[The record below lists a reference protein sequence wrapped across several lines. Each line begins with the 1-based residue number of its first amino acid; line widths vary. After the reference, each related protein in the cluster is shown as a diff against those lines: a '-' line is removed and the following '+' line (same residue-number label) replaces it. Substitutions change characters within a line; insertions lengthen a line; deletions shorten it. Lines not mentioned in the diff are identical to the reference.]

1 MKNSERKKIIANTRR
16 VVIKVGSGVLTRRT
30 GLNLNV
36 IDDLTTDIARLRQK
50 KVEVLLV
57 SSGAIAA
64 GMRRMNITRRPE
76 SLSQLQAL
84 AAMGQS
90 SLIGVYEDAF
100 GRHGI
105 KASQILLTREDVTH
119 RKRYLN
125 ARNALRTL
133 LTWDIVPVINEND
146 AVAVDEI
153 RFGDND
159 HLSAM
164 VTNLIGADLMIN
176 LTNIDGLFDKDP
188 RRHDDARLLTVVKT
202 VTRKM
207 IDSAGQIPGALG
219 SGGMSSKVIAA
230 RKVAMGGAPTMVANG
245 EKTGILADL
254 FAGKPVGTLVLPQS
268 RRLKTRQHWIAYT
281 KSPKGRVVVDS
292 GARRALESGKK
303 SLLPSGIKAVE
314 GRFREGDSVE
324 IVDEQETSIACGLV
338 NYRAS
343 DLDKIKGVKT
353 GQIESVLGYRG
364 YDEVVHRDNM
374 ILTSRLKDF

>member
-1 MKNSERKKIIANTRR
+1 MKNSARKKIIANTRR

-90 SLIGVYEDAF
+90 SLIGVYEDAL

-105 KASQILLTREDVTH
+105 KASQILLTQDDLTH

-188 RRHDDARLLTVVKT
+188 RRHDDAELLTVVKT

-207 IDSAGQIPGALG
+207 IASAGQIPGALG

-268 RRLKTRQHWIAYT
+268 RHLKTRQHWIAYT
-281 KSPKGRVVVDS
+281 KSPRGRVVVDA

-303 SLLPSGIKAVE
+303 SLLPSGVKAVE

-374 ILTSRLKDF
+374 ILTSKLKDF

>member
-1 MKNSERKKIIANTRR
+1 
-16 VVIKVGSGVLTRRT
+16 
-30 GLNLNV
+30 
-36 IDDLTTDIARLRQK
+36 
-50 KVEVLLV
+50 
-57 SSGAIAA
+57 
-64 GMRRMNITRRPE
+64 
-76 SLSQLQAL
+76 
-84 AAMGQS
+84 
-90 SLIGVYEDAF
+90 
-100 GRHGI
+100 
-105 KASQILLTREDVTH
+105 
-119 RKRYLN
+119 
-125 ARNALRTL
+125 
-133 LTWDIVPVINEND
+133 
-146 AVAVDEI
+146 
-153 RFGDND
+153 
-159 HLSAM
+159 
-164 VTNLIGADLMIN
+164 
-176 LTNIDGLFDKDP
+176 
-188 RRHDDARLLTVVKT
+188 
-202 VTRKM
+202 
-207 IDSAGQIPGALG
+207 
-219 SGGMSSKVIAA
+219 
-230 RKVAMGGAPTMVANG
+230 MVANG